1 MERLTVFDGEFW
13 VHKNFSPVGE
23 DTVDEFVD
31 CVKELAA
38 RLAAYE
44 DTGLEPDTIS
54 GIRDIVLD
62 IYGDFDRLRELVQA
76 DREGL
81 VVLLPFPQHKT
92 LFDMSDPRR
101 PELLKDFRISA
112 TWTHCGIVFHSPW
125 GIFMEHIER
134 GYIKQA
140 SEEEKKALGGGG
152 DD

>member
-1 MERLTVFDGEFW
+1 M
-13 VHKNFSPVGE
+13 
-23 DTVDEFVD
+23 D

>member
-81 VVLLPFPQHKT
+81 VVLLPFPQHR
-92 LFDMSDPRR
+92 SA
-101 PELLKDFRISA
+101 LLGEKLTIGDWRLID
-112 TWTHCGIVFHSPW
+112 
-125 GIFMEHIER
+125 
-134 GYIKQA
+134 QA
-140 SEEEKKALGGGG
+140 LARAEG
-152 DD
+152 